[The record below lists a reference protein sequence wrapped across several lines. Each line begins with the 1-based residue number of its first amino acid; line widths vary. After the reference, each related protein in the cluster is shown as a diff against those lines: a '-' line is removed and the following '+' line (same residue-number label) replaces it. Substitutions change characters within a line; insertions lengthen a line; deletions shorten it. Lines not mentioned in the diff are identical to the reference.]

1 MSRTDIDFKIGADL
15 KQFRG
20 AMGNIDHSL
29 KRLSGGFGALGGV
42 IGASFAIDIIQQF
55 AAESVE
61 LASKMEGVEAAFN
74 RLNDPNLLDNLRE
87 ATAGTV
93 DDLKLMQTAV
103 RAENFRIPMDTL
115 AKGLEFAQRRA
126 QATGESV
133 DYMVDSFVTGLGRES
148 VKILDNLGISTL
160 ELQEKTK
167 ELGSM
172 AAAVGQIMDEEFDKV
187 GERVTTTSMKIDQQ
201 KASIENLKKE
211 IGEGLTP
218 AYEALLSVQAKLV
231 KTFFQPFDDPFKVDD
246 KTEKQLRAQVAMIEK
261 RIKVNDKDLKSYP
274 KNSTYIKNVTRL
286 EEARILAMSAL
297 NAVLEEK
304 KQTELVESGEQARLD
319 AEAEKIRKAKELS
332 DAITAYNTKLEG
344 LLPNLKQVNSEIQE
358 MFKPEDADI
367 GKLAHLLGF
376 AEVNMELEELE
387 KTTEE
392 FGSASKKTFDE
403 MVEGFFNFEE
413 ATEEAADTFDHSFR
427 NTIDKF
433 KEFRDEFLMVG
444 EILRMSF
451 EAAFAPLEE
460 GETRLGNFREAF
472 VNQLKMMA
480 AQLLAT
486 AAAAAILATILTIAF
501 GGANMA
507 GQAMFGK
514 AGMGF
519 GDLFGGLLQGGGGFG
534 FNGGG
539 MTGNTS
545 GGIEIFGKLLGS
557 DILLSGERAGRNRN
571 RLSGIG
577 G

>member
-29 KRLSGGFGALGGV
+29 RKLSGGFGALGGV
-42 IGASFAIDIIQQF
+42 IGASFAVDIIQQF
-55 AAESVE
+55 AAESID

-103 RAENFRIPMDTL
+103 RADNFRIPMDVL

-148 VKILDNLGISTL
+148 VKILDNLGISSL

-172 AAAVGQIMDEEFDKV
+172 AAAVGQIMDQEFEKV
-187 GERVTTTSMKIDQQ
+187 GARVTTTSMKIDQQ
-201 KASIENLKKE
+201 RASITNLKTE
-211 IGEGLTP
+211 IGEKLLPVYSAFLDQTNKGLSTVNFILDDQEKGYKRLFVAAKSYFDITKFGLDLVTNP
-218 AYEALLSVQAKLV
+218 LKALLGLFGETEEEVEKVSVEFNKGLPSITAWADKFGQMQEQA
-231 KTFFQPFDDPFKVDD
+231 D
-246 KTEKQLRAQVAMIEK
+246 EGA
-261 RIKVNDKDLKSYP
+261 
-274 KNSTYIKNVTRL
+274 
-286 EEARILAMSAL
+286 
-297 NAVLEEK
+297 K
-304 KQTELVESGEQARLD
+304 KQREAVEAYNNKL
-319 AEAEKIRKAKELS
+319 KEL
-332 DAITAYNTKLEG
+332 
-344 LLPNLKQVNSEIQE
+344 LPTLQRVGYEIDQA
-358 MFKPEDADI
+358 FNPGEDTS
-367 GKLAHLLGF
+367 GKLAHNLGF
-376 AEVNMELEELE
+376 AEVDTEIEELE
-387 KTTEE
+387 DTVED
-392 FGSASKKTFDE
+392 FGDTFDNSFNG
-403 MVEGFFNFEE
+403 MINNFDAWKKGVEES
-413 ATEEAADTFDHSFR
+413 TDTFDHSFR
-427 NTIDKF
+427 NTIDNF
-433 KEFRDEFLMVG
+433 RVFRDEFMMVG
-444 EILRMSF
+444 EVLRMSF

-472 VNQLKMMA
+472 VQQLKMMA

-501 GGANMA
+501 GGTNMA

>member
-29 KRLSGGFGALGGV
+29 KKLSGGFGALGGV

-103 RAENFRIPMDTL
+103 RAENFRIPMDVL

-148 VKILDNLGISTL
+148 VKILDNLGISTI

-172 AAAVGQIMDEEFDKV
+172 AAAVGQIMEDEFDKV
-187 GERVTTTSMKIDQQ
+187 GERVTTTSMKVDQQ
-201 KASIENLKKE
+201 RAAITNLKTE
-211 IGEGLTP
+211 IGEKLLPVYSAFLDQTNKGLSTVNFILDDQEKGYKRLFTAVQSYFNITKFGLDLVTNP
-218 AYEALLSVQAKLV
+218 LKAVLSLFGETKEEVEGLNTEFDKGLPSVTAWADKFGAMQTQAKEGA
-231 KTFFQPFDDPFKVDD
+231 K
-246 KTEKQLRAQVAMIEK
+246 KQREAVEAYNNK
-261 RIKVNDKDLKSYP
+261 
-274 KNSTYIKNVTRL
+274 L
-286 EEARILAMSAL
+286 EE
-297 NAVLEEK
+297 
-304 KQTELVESGEQARLD
+304 
-319 AEAEKIRKAKELS
+319 
-332 DAITAYNTKLEG
+332 
-344 LLPNLKQVNSEIQE
+344 LLPTLQKVSHEINKA
-358 MFKPEDADI
+358 FNPGEDTSRS
-367 GKLAHLLGF
+367 LAHLLGF

-387 KTTEE
+387 ETTEN
-392 FGSASKKTFDE
+392 FG
-403 MVEGFFNFEE
+403 
-413 ATEEAADTFDHSFR
+413 DTFDHSFR
-427 NTIDKF
+427 NNIDKF
-433 KEFRDEFLMVG
+433 REFRDEFMIFG
-444 EILRMSF
+444 NMLRVSF
-451 EAAFAPLEE
+451 EAAFSKLEE
-460 GETRLGNFREAF
+460 GETRMGRFNEVFLQQLG
-472 VNQLKMMA
+472 MMA

-486 AAAAAILATILTIAF
+486 AAAAAILATILTVAF
-501 GGANMA
+501 GGTNMA
-507 GQAMFGK
+507 GKAMFSK

-519 GDLFGGLLQGGGGFG
+519 GDLFSGLFGEMGGGFG

-539 MTGNTS
+539 F
-545 GGIEIFGKLLGS
+545 GGGEGGMNIIGMLRGS
-557 DILLSGERAGRNRN
+557 DFILMQERAGRNRN

>member
-29 KRLSGGFGALGGV
+29 RKLSGGFGALGGV

-55 AAESVE
+55 AAESIE

-74 RLNDPNLLDNLRE
+74 RLNDPNLLDNLRK

-103 RAENFRIPMDTL
+103 KAENFRIPMDTL

-148 VKILDNLGISTL
+148 VKILDNLGISTI
-160 ELQEKTK
+160 ELQAKTK

-172 AAAVGQIMDEEFDKV
+172 AAAVGAIMDEEFEKV
-187 GERVTTTSMKIDQQ
+187 GARVTTTSMKVDQQRASITNLKTEVGEKLLPVYSAFLDKTISGLDTVNFILDDQEKGYKRLFTAVQSYFNVTKFGLDLVTNPLKAVLSLFGETKEEVEAISVEFNKGLPSITAWADKFDAMQTQADEGAKKQREAVESYNNKLKELLPTLRQVGYEIDQ
-201 KASIENLKKE
+201 AFNP
-211 IGEGLTP
+211 GEDT
-218 AYEALLSVQAKLV
+218 
-231 KTFFQPFDDPFKVDD
+231 T
-246 KTEKQLRAQVAMIEK
+246 
-261 RIKVNDKDLKSYP
+261 
-274 KNSTYIKNVTRL
+274 
-286 EEARILAMSAL
+286 
-297 NAVLEEK
+297 
-304 KQTELVESGEQARLD
+304 
-319 AEAEKIRKAKELS
+319 
-332 DAITAYNTKLEG
+332 
-344 LLPNLKQVNSEIQE
+344 
-358 MFKPEDADI
+358 
-367 GKLAHLLGF
+367 GKLAHQLGF
-376 AEVNMELEELE
+376 AEVDTELEELE
-387 KTTEE
+387 ETVED
-392 FGSASKKTFDE
+392 FG
-403 MVEGFFNFEE
+403 
-413 ATEEAADTFDHSFR
+413 DTFDHSFR

-433 KEFRDEFLMVG
+433 REFRDEFLMVG
-444 EILRMSF
+444 DILRMSF

-460 GETRLGNFREAF
+460 GETRLGNFREVF
-472 VNQLKMMA
+472 VQQLKMMA

-486 AAAAAILATILTIAF
+486 AAAALILATILTIAF
-501 GGANMA
+501 GGTNMA

-534 FNGGG
+534 FNGSGIS
-539 MTGNTS
+539 GNTS

>member
-29 KRLSGGFGALGGV
+29 KKLSGGFGALGGV
-42 IGASFAIDIIQQF
+42 IGATFIVDGIRQFASEAIDL
-55 AAESVE
+55 AAQ
-61 LASKMEGVEAAFN
+61 AQGVESAFK
-74 RLNDPNLLDNLRE
+74 RLNDPLLLSKLRK
-87 ATAGTV
+87 ATSGTV
-93 DDLKLMQTAV
+93 GDLKLMQTAV
-103 RAENFRIPMDTL
+103 KAENFRIPMDVL

-126 QATGESV
+126 QDTGESV

-148 VKILDNLGISTL
+148 VKILDNLGISTI

-172 AAAVGQIMDEEFDKV
+172 AAAVGQIMDEEFAKSGD
-187 GERVTTTSMKIDQQ
+187 RVVTTSMKIDQQ

-286 EEARILAMSAL
+286 EEARILAVSAL

-304 KQTELVESGEQARLD
+304 NQTELVESGEQARLD
-319 AEAEKIRKAKELS
+319 AEAEKIRKAKELA

-387 KTTEE
+387 ETTEN
-392 FGSASKKTFDE
+392 FG
-403 MVEGFFNFEE
+403 
-413 ATEEAADTFDHSFR
+413 DTFDHSFR

-433 KEFRDEFLMVG
+433 REFRDEFLMVG

-486 AAAAAILATILTIAF
+486 AAAAAILATILTVAF
-501 GGANMA
+501 GGSNLA

-519 GDLFGGLLQGGGGFG
+519 GDLFGSLLQGGGGFG
-534 FNGGG
+534 FNGAG
-539 MTGNTS
+539 MSGNNGS
-545 GGIEIFGKLLGS
+545 IEIFGKLLGS

>member
-29 KRLSGGFGALGGV
+29 RKLSGGFGALGGV

-87 ATAGTV
+87 ATANTV

-103 RAENFRIPMDTL
+103 KAENFRIPMDVL
-115 AKGLEFAQRRA
+115 AKGLDFAQRRA

-133 DYMVDSFVTGLGRES
+133 DYMVDSFVTGLGRQS
-148 VKILDNLGISTL
+148 VKILDNLGISAA
-160 ELQEKTK
+160 ELK
-167 ELGSM
+167 ERM
-172 AAAVGQIMDEEFDKV
+172 AEGATMAEAVGQIMDEEFKKV
-187 GERVTTTSMKIDQQ
+187 GERVTTTSMKIDKQR
-201 KASIENLKKE
+201 ASITNLKTE
-211 IGEGLTP
+211 IGEKLLPVYSAFLDQTNKGLSTVNFILDDQEKGYKRLFTAVQSYFNITKFGLDLVTNP
-218 AYEALLSVQAKLV
+218 TKAFLSLLGDTKEEVEELNTEFDNGLPSVTAWADKFDAMQTQAKEGA
-231 KTFFQPFDDPFKVDD
+231 K
-246 KTEKQLRAQVAMIEK
+246 KQREAVEAYNNK
-261 RIKVNDKDLKSYP
+261 
-274 KNSTYIKNVTRL
+274 L
-286 EEARILAMSAL
+286 EE
-297 NAVLEEK
+297 
-304 KQTELVESGEQARLD
+304 
-319 AEAEKIRKAKELS
+319 
-332 DAITAYNTKLEG
+332 
-344 LLPNLKQVNSEIQE
+344 LLPTLQKVSHEIDKA
-358 MFKPEDADI
+358 FNPGEDTSRN
-367 GKLAHLLGF
+367 LAHLLGF

-387 KTTEE
+387 ETTEN
-392 FGSASKKTFDE
+392 FG
-403 MVEGFFNFEE
+403 
-413 ATEEAADTFDHSFR
+413 DTFDHSFR

-433 KEFRDEFLMVG
+433 RAFRDEFMMVG
-444 EILRMSF
+444 EVLRMSF

-486 AAAAAILATILTIAF
+486 AVAAAILATILTIAF
-501 GGANMA
+501 GGSNLA

-557 DILLSGERAGRNRN
+557 DILLSGERAGRNRT
-571 RLSGIG
+571 RQRGF
-577 G
+577 

>member
-29 KRLSGGFGALGGV
+29 RKLSGGFGALGGV

-55 AAESVE
+55 AAESIE

-74 RLNDPNLLDNLRE
+74 RLNDPNLLDNLRK

-103 RAENFRIPMDTL
+103 KAENFRIPMDTL

-148 VKILDNLGISTL
+148 VKILDNLGISTI
-160 ELQEKTK
+160 ELQAKTK

-172 AAAVGQIMDEEFDKV
+172 AAAVGAIMDEEFEKV
-187 GERVTTTSMKIDQQ
+187 GERVTTTSMKVDQQ
-201 KASIENLKKE
+201 RASITNLKTE
-211 IGEGLTP
+211 IGEKLLPVYSAFLDQTNKGLTKINFI
-218 AYEALLSVQAKLV
+218 L
-231 KTFFQPFDDPFKVDD
+231 DD
-246 KTEKQLRAQVAMIEK
+246 KEKGYKRLFVAA
-261 RIKVNDKDLKSYP
+261 KSYFDIT
-274 KNSTYIKNVTRL
+274 KFGLDLVTNPL
-286 EEARILAMSAL
+286 K
-297 NAVLEEK
+297 AVLSLFGETKEEVEAVSVEFNKGLPSITAWADKFDAMQTQADEGAK
-304 KQTELVESGEQARLD
+304 KQREAVESYNNKL
-319 AEAEKIRKAKELS
+319 KEL
-332 DAITAYNTKLEG
+332 
-344 LLPNLKQVNSEIQE
+344 LPTLRQVGYEIDQA
-358 MFKPEDADI
+358 FNPGEDTT
-367 GKLAHLLGF
+367 GKLAHQLGF
-376 AEVNMELEELE
+376 AEVDTELEELE
-387 KTTEE
+387 GTVEN
-392 FGSASKKTFDE
+392 FG
-403 MVEGFFNFEE
+403 
-413 ATEEAADTFDHSFR
+413 DTFDHSFR

-444 EILRMSF
+444 DILRMSF

-472 VNQLKMMA
+472 VQQLKMMA

-486 AAAAAILATILTIAF
+486 AAAALILATILTIAF
-501 GGANMA
+501 GGTNMA
-507 GQAMFGK
+507 GKAMFSK

-519 GDLFGGLLQGGGGFG
+519 GDLYGGLFGQMGGGFG
-534 FNGGG
+534 FNGAG
-539 MTGNTS
+539 MSGAGN
-545 GGIEIFGKLLGS
+545 GIQIFGMLRGE
-557 DILLSGERAGRNRN
+557 DIFLSNSRYGRTRGRAT
-571 RLSGIG
+571 G

>member
-29 KRLSGGFGALGGV
+29 KKLSGGFGALGGV

-55 AAESVE
+55 AAESID

-103 RAENFRIPMDTL
+103 RADNFRIPMDVL

-148 VKILDNLGISTL
+148 VKILDNLGISSL

-172 AAAVGQIMDEEFDKV
+172 AAAVGQIMDQEFEKV
-187 GERVTTTSMKIDQQ
+187 GARVTTTSMKIDQQ
-201 KASIENLKKE
+201 RASITNLKSE
-211 IGEGLTP
+211 IGEKLLPVYSAFLTQTNKGLGKLNFILDDQEKGYKRLFVAAKSYFDITKFGLDLVTNP
-218 AYEALLSVQAKLV
+218 LKALLGLFGETEEEVEKVSVEFNKGLPSITAWADKFGQMQEQA
-231 KTFFQPFDDPFKVDD
+231 D
-246 KTEKQLRAQVAMIEK
+246 EGA
-261 RIKVNDKDLKSYP
+261 
-274 KNSTYIKNVTRL
+274 
-286 EEARILAMSAL
+286 
-297 NAVLEEK
+297 K
-304 KQTELVESGEQARLD
+304 KQKEAVEAYNNKL
-319 AEAEKIRKAKELS
+319 KEL
-332 DAITAYNTKLEG
+332 
-344 LLPNLKQVNSEIQE
+344 LPTLQRVGYEIDQA
-358 MFKPEDADI
+358 FNPGEDTT
-367 GKLAHLLGF
+367 GKLAHQLGF
-376 AEVNMELEELE
+376 AEVDMELEELE
-387 KTTEE
+387 ETVEN
-392 FGSASKKTFDE
+392 FG
-403 MVEGFFNFEE
+403 
-413 ATEEAADTFDHSFR
+413 DTFDHSFR

-433 KEFRDEFLMVG
+433 REFRDEFLMVG
-444 EILRMSF
+444 DILRMSF

-472 VNQLKMMA
+472 VQQLKMMA

-486 AAAAAILATILTIAF
+486 AAAALILATILTIAF
-501 GGANMA
+501 GGANAA
-507 GQAMFGK
+507 GTAIFK
-514 AGMGF
+514 KSGMGF
-519 GDLFGGLLQGGGGFG
+519 GDLFSGMFGQMGGGFG

-539 MTGNTS
+539 F
-545 GGIEIFGKLLGS
+545 GGGEGGMNIIGMLRGS
-557 DILLSGERAGRNRN
+557 DMLVMLDRAGNNRN

>member
-29 KRLSGGFGALGGV
+29 KKLSGGFGALGGV

-74 RLNDPNLLDNLRE
+74 RLNDPTLLDNLRK

-103 RAENFRIPMDTL
+103 RAENFRIPMDVL

-148 VKILDNLGISTL
+148 VKILDNLGISTI

-172 AAAVGQIMDEEFDKV
+172 AAAVGQIMEDEFNKV
-187 GERVTTTSMKIDQQ
+187 GERVTTTSMKVDQQ
-201 KASIENLKKE
+201 RASITNLKTE
-211 IGEGLTP
+211 VGEKLLPVYSAFLDKTISGLDTINFILDDQEKGYKRLFVAVQSYFNITKFGLDLVTNP
-218 AYEALLSVQAKLV
+218 TKALLSLLGDTKEEVEELNTEFDNGLPSVTAWADKFDAMQTQAKEGA
-231 KTFFQPFDDPFKVDD
+231 K
-246 KTEKQLRAQVAMIEK
+246 KQREAVEAYNNK
-261 RIKVNDKDLKSYP
+261 
-274 KNSTYIKNVTRL
+274 L
-286 EEARILAMSAL
+286 EE
-297 NAVLEEK
+297 
-304 KQTELVESGEQARLD
+304 
-319 AEAEKIRKAKELS
+319 
-332 DAITAYNTKLEG
+332 
-344 LLPNLKQVNSEIQE
+344 LLPTLQKVSHEIDKA
-358 MFKPEDADI
+358 FNPGEDTSR
-367 GKLAHLLGF
+367 GLAHLLGF
-376 AEVNMELEELE
+376 AEVNMELEDLE

-392 FGSASKKTFDE
+392 FGSTSKKTYDE
-403 MVEGFFNFEE
+403 MVEGFFNFEQ

-427 NTIDKF
+427 NMVDNF
-433 KEFRDEFLMVG
+433 RAFRDEFMMVG
-444 EILRMSF
+444 EVLRMSF

-486 AAAAAILATILTIAF
+486 AAAALVLATILTIAF
-501 GGANMA
+501 GGTNMA
-507 GQAMFGK
+507 GKAMFSK

-571 RLSGIG
+571 RQRGF
-577 G
+577 

>member
-29 KRLSGGFGALGGV
+29 KKLSGGFGAVGGM

-55 AAESVE
+55 AAESIQ
-61 LASKMEGVEAAFN
+61 LATKMEGVQAAFN
-74 RLNDPNLLDNLRE
+74 RLNDPNLLSNLRA

-103 RAENFRIPMDTL
+103 KADNFRIPMDVL

-133 DYMVDSFVTGLGRES
+133 DYMVDSFVTGLGRQS
-148 VKILDNLGISTL
+148 VMILDNLGISAS
-160 ELQEKTK
+160 ELRER
-167 ELGSM
+167 M
-172 AAAVGQIMDEEFDKV
+172 AEGATMAEAVGEIMDEEFEKV
-187 GERVTTTSMKIDQQ
+187 GARVTTTSMKIDQQ
-201 KASIENLKKE
+201 RAAITNLKSE
-211 IGEGLTP
+211 IGEKLLPVYSAFLTQTNKGLG
-218 AYEALLSVQAKLV
+218 KLNFILDDQE
-231 KTFFQPFDDPFKVDD
+231 KGYKRFF
-246 KTEKQLRAQVAMIEK
+246 VAA
-261 RIKVNDKDLKSYP
+261 KSYFDIT
-274 KNSTYIKNVTRL
+274 KFGLDLVTNPTKAFL
-286 EEARILAMSAL
+286 SLLGETEEEVEKVSVEFNKGLPSITAWADKFGQMQEQADEG
-297 NAVLEEK
+297 AK
-304 KQTELVESGEQARLD
+304 KQRESVEAYNNKL
-319 AEAEKIRKAKELS
+319 KEL
-332 DAITAYNTKLEG
+332 
-344 LLPNLKQVNSEIQE
+344 LPTLQRVSYEIDQA
-358 MFKPEDADI
+358 FNPGEDTT
-367 GKLAHLLGF
+367 GKLAHQLGF
-376 AEVNMELEELE
+376 AEVDMELEELE
-387 KTTEE
+387 ETVEN
-392 FGSASKKTFDE
+392 FG
-403 MVEGFFNFEE
+403 
-413 ATEEAADTFDHSFR
+413 DTFDHSFR

-433 KEFRDEFLMVG
+433 REFRDEFLMVAD
-444 EILRMSF
+444 ILRMSF

-486 AAAAAILATILTIAF
+486 AAAALILATILTIAF
-501 GGANMA
+501 GGTNKA

-557 DILLSGERAGRNRN
+557 DILLSNERAGRNRN
-571 RLSGIG
+571 RQRGF
-577 G
+577 